1 MGYFFS
7 ILLIAFIL
15 GVVVAALKWPI
26 WVVFVIIIL
35 FSVLRFYRMYNIV
48 YKSKNIEQMAK
59 FFQANKRNP
68 LYGYT
73 ASLQSMDNATIKAA
87 SERILAKYK
96 QPELQ
101 AIHKTNIAILEKDYA
116 KAQRE
121 IQPIA
126 GTGQGQITLAQIHA
140 LRNKP
145 LEIQKL
151 SFDEPW
157 AKAMVAAILAL
168 HKKDLTTF
176 EEQRKIALDNST
188 GMQHFSNYYAL
199 EKLKKEMR

>member
-7 ILLIAFIL
+7 ILLVAFIL
-15 GVVVAALKWPI
+15 GLVVAALNWPI
-26 WVVFVIIIL
+26 WIVFVVIIL
-35 FSVLRFYRMYNIV
+35 FSVLRFYRMYQIV
-48 YKSKNIEQMAK
+48 YKSRNIEQMAK
-59 FFQANKRNP
+59 FFKTNKRNP

-87 SERILAKYK
+87 SERVLAKYK

-101 AIHKTNIAILEKDYA
+101 AIHKTNIAILEKDYT

-126 GTGQGQITLAQIHA
+126 NTGQGQITLAQIFA
-140 LRNKP
+140 LHNKP
-145 LEIQKL
+145 FEIKKL
-151 SFDEPW
+151 NFDEPW

-168 HKKDLTTF
+168 HKKDVATF
-176 EEQRKIALDNST
+176 EEQRKIALENSA
-188 GMQHFSNYYAL
+188 GMQHFSNYYTL
-199 EKLKKEMR
+199 EKLKKEML